1 MGLDKMTMS
10 EINGNFIKGNNF
22 QIGFCNLIEGNVRV
36 GNNVTIKNFVEL
48 RNGTR
53 IGNNCFIDSRVSTSG
68 GNNCRIGNNV
78 TLRYAAIIARNVI
91 IEDDVFISP
100 QVGFINIPFKG
111 KKEDKP
117 TIIRKGALIGFNVTI
132 REGVTIG
139 EGVIVGAKANVTKDL
154 LKAGTYFGNPAKLQ
168 VRPKVT
174 KGKNVK
180 IEPGATIGAQPTL
193 FTAEGDLKIPE
204 YGITIEDDVWIGPDT
219 RIMLGSI
226 RDTHIGKGALIS
238 QFCNVGHDTIIG
250 AKARIMAGVIIGGH
264 AEIGKRSVVGMGATI
279 RNRVKIGACSFI
291 GQHSNVVKDIPDNVI
306 AFGNPCKVQRKRF
319 KTMAYLVRRYL
330 V

>member
-1 MGLDKMTMS
+1 MTS
-10 EINGNFIKGNNF
+10 NEIDDNFISGDNF
-22 QIGFCNLIEGNVRV
+22 NIGFFNLIEGNVRV
-36 GNNVTIKNFVEL
+36 GNDVTVKNFVEL

-53 IGNNCFIDSRVSTSG
+53 IGNNCYIDSRVSTSG
-68 GNNCRIGNNV
+68 GKNCRIGNNV

-111 KKEDKP
+111 KKKDKP

-168 VRPKVT
+168 VRLKVM

-180 IEPGATIGAQPTL
+180 IEPGAKIGVQPTL
-193 FTAEGDLKIPE
+193 FRKGELVIPE
-204 YGITIEDDVWIGPDT
+204 YGITIGDDVWIASDT

-226 RDTHIGKGALIS
+226 RDTYIGKGVLIS
-238 QFCNVGHDTIIG
+238 QFCNVGHDVIIG
-250 AKARIMAGVIIGGH
+250 AKARIMAGVMIGGH
-264 AEIGKRSVVGMGATI
+264 AEIGKDTVIGMGATI

-319 KTMAYLVRRYL
+319 KTMQYLIRRYL
-330 V
+330 K